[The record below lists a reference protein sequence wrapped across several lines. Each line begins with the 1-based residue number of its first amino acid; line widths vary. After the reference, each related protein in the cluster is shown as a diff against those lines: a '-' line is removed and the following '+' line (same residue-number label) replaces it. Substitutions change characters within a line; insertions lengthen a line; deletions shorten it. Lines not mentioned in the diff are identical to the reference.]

1 MYNVVYCIILTP
13 RPAPAPRP
21 PPPAGRV
28 GRVTAHASGGGAA
41 RRCVLASSLRS
52 PPALLAGGCVGPRTA
67 DRVRGSGE
75 TALPQ
80 RAPRAGPAPGS
91 YPPRVPATPV
101 CATVEPGPRGGAPG
115 VSRDP
120 RPREPR

>member
-28 GRVTAHASGGGAA
+28 GRVTAHASGVGAA
-41 RRCVLASSLRS
+41 VRPRLLS
-52 PPALLAGGCVGPRTA
+52 LLAVGPRTA

-101 CATVEPGPRGGAPG
+101 CATVEPGPRGRARACPVTPARASR
-115 VSRDP
+115 VSR
-120 RPREPR
+120 

>member
-1 MYNVVYCIILTP
+1 MYNVVYCIIFNPSP
-13 RPAPAPRP
+13 RPRAPAAAAR
-21 PPPAGRV
+21 GSRRSGHGSRV
-28 GRVTAHASGGGAA
+28 RRRRGAA
-41 RRCVLASSLRS
+41 VRPRLLS
-52 PPALLAGGCVGPRTA
+52 LLAVGPRSRTA

-120 RPREPR
+120 RPRDPASRVSR

>member
-28 GRVTAHASGGGAA
+28 GRVTAHASGVGAA
-41 RRCVLASSLRS
+41 RRVRWCVLASCRS
-52 PPALLAGGCVGPRTA
+52 SRWVLGDPGPGPRERRDGA
-67 DRVRGSGE
+67 ASARAAGRPRPRELPAACPSDPGVRYGG
-75 TALPQ
+75 
-80 RAPRAGPAPGS
+80 AGPA
-91 YPPRVPATPV
+91 
-101 CATVEPGPRGGAPG
+101 GARPG